1 MDSSVTP
8 TSPSEMAILVAGLLI
23 MLFGVYKVYRERG
36 RPGLLILWGGLVDL
50 GLALMGLGL
59 GPSGDVG
66 SIMIV
71 IYHAIARLAAWIG
84 LSGLVANPYSCVAN
98 DIRGAL
104 HRNPVGAVLLAFA
117 LEASLGISPAM
128 TPEGQHLVLHAM
140 AMHSIDVPLGGPVL
154 AIIMA
159 LGYTVL
165 LWLSAEVVLQVCF
178 TRPDEPIC
186 TDVPLG
192 GGGFARAL
200 FDQETELLGVPSGSW
215 CPIVPNRWSKTPAA
229 ISLYVLLGMLV
240 VLGLGRFF
248 VQDFGAWLIGIDPH
262 TLVELEGPWHVTP
275 LLLYVG
281 SFLVLCPRIIRPA
294 YRAKYTFA
302 LFLAAFI
309 LIYASDLPPLSR
321 LFSLIISGIGTL
333 VACYSTN
340 YIEEDGRKHWYWFFL
355 LLTFGALLNIVTTD
369 NIHAIAR
376 LAAWIGLSG
385 LVANP
390 YSCVANDIRGALHRN
405 PVGAVLLAFALEASL
420 GISPAMTPEGQH
432 LVLHAMAMHSIDVP
446 LGGPVLAIIMALGY
460 TVLLWLSAEVVLQV
474 CFTRPDE
481 PICTDVPLG
490 GGGFARALF
499 DQETELLGVPSGSWC
514 PIVPNRWSKTPAAIS
529 LYVLLGMLVVL
540 GLGRFFVQDF
550 GAWLIG
556 IDPHTL
562 VELEGPWHVTPL
574 LLYVGSFLVLCPRII
589 RPAYRAKY
597 TFALFLA
604 AFILIYASDL
614 PPLSRL
620 FSLIIS
626 GIGTLVACYSTNYIE
641 EDGRKHWY
649 WFFLLLTFGALLN
662 IVTTD
667 NIGTLASQWEVM
679 TWASFALVAWERTSK
694 ARDAA
699 IKYVVLCCSAAYL
712 MIVGFFMIGGNHTQ
726 YGEIV
731 ANLSVH
737 SDDVLKFALVFTLLG
752 FAAKAGLVP
761 LHSWLPDAH
770 PAAPSSVSAPL
781 SGVLTKMGVF
791 GVVTVYF
798 GLIGYKELASTG
810 TYGGLTAPGLMVTF
824 MGLCTMAYGEWMALR
839 QEDLKRMLAYS
850 TMGQV
855 GEIFT
860 VLGLGTWLAAA
871 GALSHVLNHAIMKD
885 LLFLCAGGLIFR
897 VGSRKLS
904 DLAGLV
910 HEMPWAVGCMSIGI
924 VSIMGLPPFNG
935 FVSKYLMIVACMD
948 AGQPLIAAALIAA
961 SLVGAIYYMRILR
974 TILLDPA
981 PAGRRRVQGVT
992 TTMRVPMIILAGLC
1006 VILGVAPQ
1014 TGLSLVTPVINE
1026 LMPHLGSGAG
1036 HLSAALPSL
1045 DVGWPVYVIL
1055 PMIGAVVPIWFRKD
1069 RVKAGWG
1076 ASAILFLT
1084 TLHVLAFGQDLDT
1097 LSFIMAL
1104 FIPSIG
1110 TVNLVYAVGYMEHSH
1125 TQWRF
1130 YAFFLLM
1137 TGGLLGVAA
1146 SSDLFSFFTFWEIM
1160 SSWALY
1166 FAIAH
1171 EGTPEA
1177 LREGFKYF
1185 LFNVAGA
1192 GFLFLGIGL
1201 IVAYTGTGEF
1211 AGVAKGFASLSPAV
1225 GTSIMILMAVGFCMK
1240 AAQVSL
1246 RIDWQMHPALAPTPV
1261 SGYISSVLLKIAV
1274 FGLVKL
1280 FLVFGSV
1287 YAQSPDTAGLF
1298 SQQAVMYAT
1307 AWIGAF
1313 TLLYSAVQ
1321 AMLQNSLKLV
1331 FIWSTVSQIGYMV
1344 LGVAVGTSLGM
1355 AGGLLHMANHVFF
1368 KDLLFLMVG
1377 AVMLRTHAD
1386 TISELGGVGRK
1397 MPVTMFCFFIGSLAA
1412 VGVPPTNGFTS
1423 KWIIYQALMA
1433 EGEPLLALI
1442 SLIGSVITLAYLARF
1457 MHAVFLGQPGRNLDH
1472 IEEAP
1477 WVMRAPMLLMAFMVI
1492 LTGVFPGLMLAPL
1505 NAALAEYGMP
1515 SLDVA
1520 FYGLATGPGAWDA
1533 TAVAVLMLV
1542 AFGGCWLAL
1551 RFLLSR
1557 VKIRVAPPHA
1567 CGHDASREASR
1578 IPPEAIYPA
1587 LVNLCTG
1594 NKPGS
1599 ATCPLPE
1606 LALSLCRA
1614 LRQSLGRNGR
1624 INKERPSC

>member
-8 TSPSEMAILVAGLLI
+8 TSPSEMVILVAGLLI

-140 AMHSIDVPLGGPVL
+140 AMHSVDVPLGGPVL

-159 LGYTVL
+159 AGYTVL

-186 TDVPLG
+186 TEVPLG
-192 GGGFARAL
+192 GGAFAHAL
-200 FDQETELLGVPSGSW
+200 FDRETELMGVPSGSW
-215 CPIVPNRWSKTPAA
+215 CPFVPNRWSRTPAA
-229 ISLYVLLGMLV
+229 ISLYVLLGLLV
-240 VLGLGRFF
+240 ALGLGRFL

-281 SFLVLCPRIIRPA
+281 SFLVLCPRIIRPRH
-294 YRAKYTFA
+294 RATYTFA
-302 LFLAAFI
+302 LFAAAFAVI
-309 LIYASDLPPLSR
+309 CVTDLPPLSR
-321 LFSLIISGIGTL
+321 LFSLIISGIG
-333 VACYSTN
+333 A
-340 YIEEDGRKHWYWFFL
+340 
-355 LLTFGALLNIVTTD
+355 
-369 NIHAIAR
+369 
-376 LAAWIGLSG
+376 
-385 LVANP
+385 
-390 YSCVANDIRGALHRN
+390 
-405 PVGAVLLAFALEASL
+405 
-420 GISPAMTPEGQH
+420 
-432 LVLHAMAMHSIDVP
+432 
-446 LGGPVLAIIMALGY
+446 
-460 TVLLWLSAEVVLQV
+460 
-474 CFTRPDE
+474 
-481 PICTDVPLG
+481 
-490 GGGFARALF
+490 
-499 DQETELLGVPSGSWC
+499 
-514 PIVPNRWSKTPAAIS
+514 
-529 LYVLLGMLVVL
+529 
-540 GLGRFFVQDF
+540 
-550 GAWLIG
+550 
-556 IDPHTL
+556 
-562 VELEGPWHVTPL
+562 
-574 LLYVGSFLVLCPRII
+574 
-589 RPAYRAKY
+589 
-597 TFALFLA
+597 
-604 AFILIYASDL
+604 
-614 PPLSRL
+614 
-620 FSLIIS
+620 
-626 GIGTLVACYSTNYIE
+626 LVACYSTNYIE

-667 NIGTLASQWEVM
+667 NIGTLSSQWEVM

-699 IKYVVLCCSAAYL
+699 IKYVVLCCGAAYL
-712 MIVGFFMIGGNHTQ
+712 MIVGFFMIGGDFTQ
-726 YGEIV
+726 YGEIL
-731 ANLSVH
+731 ANLSARPE
-737 SDDVLKFALVFTLLG
+737 DVLRFALVFTLLG

-791 GVVTVYF
+791 GVVMIYF
-798 GLIGYKELASTG
+798 GLLGYDGLAETG
-810 TYGGLTAPGLMVTF
+810 TYGGFTVPGLMVTV

-839 QEDLKRMLAYS
+839 QEDIKRMLAYS

-871 GALSHVLNHAIMKD
+871 GALAHVLNHAIMKD

-981 PAGRRRVQGVT
+981 PAGRKRVEGVT
-992 TTMRVPMIILAGLC
+992 ATMRWPMIILAALC

-1014 TGLSLVTPVINE
+1014 TGLSLITPILDQLQFGPGVGGM
-1026 LMPHLGSGAG
+1026 LP
-1036 HLSAALPSL
+1036 ALPEL
-1045 DVGWPVYVIL
+1045 DVSWPVYVLL
-1055 PMIGAVVPIWFRKD
+1055 PMFGAIVPIWFRKD

-1076 ASAILFLT
+1076 AAAILFLT
-1084 TLHVLAFGQDLDT
+1084 TLHVLAFGRDLDM
-1097 LSFIMAL
+1097 LSYIMAL
-1104 FIPSIG
+1104 FIPAIG

-1201 IVAYTGTGEF
+1201 IVAYTGTGQF
-1211 AGVAKGFASLSPAV
+1211 AGVASGFAGLSPAV
-1225 GTSIMILMAVGFCMK
+1225 GTAIVALLAIGFCMK

-1280 FLVFGSV
+1280 FLGFGSV
-1287 YAQSPDTAGLF
+1287 YAQGASDLF
-1298 SQQAVMYAT
+1298 SQATIMYVV
-1307 AWIGAF
+1307 AWVGAF

-1386 TISELGGVGRK
+1386 AISELGGVGRR

-1442 SLIGSVITLAYLARF
+1442 SLIGSVVTLAYLARF
-1457 MHAVFLGQPGRNLDH
+1457 MHTVFLGQPGRDLEH

-1492 LTGVFPGLMLAPL
+1492 LTGVFPGLLLAPL
-1505 NAALAEYGMP
+1505 NEALVEYGMP

-1520 FYGLATGPGAWDA
+1520 SYGLASGPGAWDA
-1533 TAVAVLMLV
+1533 TSMAVLMLV
-1542 AFGGCWLAL
+1542 AFGGGWLLL
-1551 RFLLSR
+1551 RFLLAR
-1557 VKIRVAPPHA
+1557 VKVRVAAPHA
-1567 CGHDASREASR
+1567 CGHDASQEATR
-1578 IPPEAIYPA
+1578 IPPEGIYPA

-1599 ATCPLPE
+1599 ATCSLPE
-1606 LALSLCRA
+1606 LALTCCRN
-1614 LRQSLGRNGR
+1614 LRRSLGRTGR

>member
-8 TSPSEMAILVAGLLI
+8 TSPSEMVILVAGLLI

-140 AMHSIDVPLGGPVL
+140 AMHSVDVPLGGPVL

-159 LGYTVL
+159 AGYTVL

-186 TDVPLG
+186 TEVPLG
-192 GGGFARAL
+192 GGAFAHAL
-200 FDQETELLGVPSGSW
+200 FDRETELMGVPSGSW
-215 CPIVPNRWSKTPAA
+215 CPFVPNRWSRTPAA
-229 ISLYVLLGMLV
+229 ISLYVLLGLLV
-240 VLGLGRFF
+240 ALGLGRFL

-281 SFLVLCPRIIRPA
+281 SFLVLCPRIIRPRH
-294 YRAKYTFA
+294 RATYTFA
-302 LFLAAFI
+302 LFAAAFAVI
-309 LIYASDLPPLSR
+309 CVTDLPPLSR
-321 LFSLIISGIGTL
+321 LFSLIISGIG
-333 VACYSTN
+333 A
-340 YIEEDGRKHWYWFFL
+340 
-355 LLTFGALLNIVTTD
+355 
-369 NIHAIAR
+369 
-376 LAAWIGLSG
+376 
-385 LVANP
+385 
-390 YSCVANDIRGALHRN
+390 
-405 PVGAVLLAFALEASL
+405 
-420 GISPAMTPEGQH
+420 
-432 LVLHAMAMHSIDVP
+432 
-446 LGGPVLAIIMALGY
+446 
-460 TVLLWLSAEVVLQV
+460 
-474 CFTRPDE
+474 
-481 PICTDVPLG
+481 
-490 GGGFARALF
+490 
-499 DQETELLGVPSGSWC
+499 
-514 PIVPNRWSKTPAAIS
+514 
-529 LYVLLGMLVVL
+529 
-540 GLGRFFVQDF
+540 
-550 GAWLIG
+550 
-556 IDPHTL
+556 
-562 VELEGPWHVTPL
+562 
-574 LLYVGSFLVLCPRII
+574 
-589 RPAYRAKY
+589 
-597 TFALFLA
+597 
-604 AFILIYASDL
+604 
-614 PPLSRL
+614 
-620 FSLIIS
+620 
-626 GIGTLVACYSTNYIE
+626 LVACYSTNYIE

-667 NIGTLASQWEVM
+667 NIGTLSSQWEVM

-699 IKYVVLCCSAAYL
+699 IKYVVLCCGAAYL
-712 MIVGFFMIGGNHTQ
+712 MIVGFFMIGGDFTQ
-726 YGEIV
+726 YGEIL
-731 ANLSVH
+731 ANLSARPE
-737 SDDVLKFALVFTLLG
+737 DVLRFALVFTLLG

-791 GVVTVYF
+791 GVVMIYF
-798 GLIGYKELASTG
+798 GLLGYDGLAETG
-810 TYGGLTAPGLMVTF
+810 TYGGFTVPGLMVTV

-839 QEDLKRMLAYS
+839 QEDIKRMLAYS

-871 GALSHVLNHAIMKD
+871 GALAHVLNHAIMKD

-904 DLAGLV
+904 DLAGLA

-981 PAGRRRVQGVT
+981 PAGRKRVEGVT
-992 TTMRVPMIILAGLC
+992 ATMRWPMIILAALC

-1014 TGLSLVTPVINE
+1014 TGLSLITPILDQLQFGPGVGGM
-1026 LMPHLGSGAG
+1026 LP
-1036 HLSAALPSL
+1036 ALPEL
-1045 DVGWPVYVIL
+1045 DVSWPVYVLL
-1055 PMIGAVVPIWFRKD
+1055 PMFGAIVPIWFRKD

-1076 ASAILFLT
+1076 AAAILFLT
-1084 TLHVLAFGQDLDT
+1084 TLHVLAFGRDLDM
-1097 LSFIMAL
+1097 LSYVMAL
-1104 FIPSIG
+1104 FIPAIG

-1201 IVAYTGTGEF
+1201 IVAYTGTGQF
-1211 AGVAKGFASLSPAV
+1211 AGVASGFAGLSPAV
-1225 GTSIMILMAVGFCMK
+1225 GTAIVALLAIGFCMK

-1280 FLVFGSV
+1280 FLGFGSV
-1287 YAQSPDTAGLF
+1287 YAQGASDLF
-1298 SQQAVMYAT
+1298 SQATIMYVV
-1307 AWIGAF
+1307 AWVGAF

-1386 TISELGGVGRK
+1386 AISELGGVGRR

-1442 SLIGSVITLAYLARF
+1442 SLIGSVVTLAYLARF
-1457 MHAVFLGQPGRNLDH
+1457 MHTVFLGQPGRDLEH

-1492 LTGVFPGLMLAPL
+1492 LTGVFPGLLLAPL
-1505 NAALAEYGMP
+1505 NEALVEYGMP

-1520 FYGLATGPGAWDA
+1520 SYGLASGPGAWDA
-1533 TAVAVLMLV
+1533 TSMAVLMLV
-1542 AFGGCWLAL
+1542 AFGGGWLLL
-1551 RFLLSR
+1551 RFLLAR
-1557 VKIRVAPPHA
+1557 VKVRVAAPHA
-1567 CGHDASREASR
+1567 CGHDASQEATR
-1578 IPPEAIYPA
+1578 IPPEGIYPA

-1599 ATCPLPE
+1599 ATCSLPE
-1606 LALSLCRA
+1606 LALTCCRN
-1614 LRQSLGRNGR
+1614 LRRSLGRTGR

>member
-8 TSPSEMAILVAGLLI
+8 TSPSEMVILVAGLLI

-140 AMHSIDVPLGGPVL
+140 AMHSVDVPLGGPVL
-154 AIIMA
+154 ALIMA
-159 LGYTVL
+159 AGYTVL

-186 TDVPLG
+186 TEVPLG
-192 GGGFARAL
+192 GGAFAHAL
-200 FDQETELLGVPSGSW
+200 FDRETELMGVPSGSW
-215 CPIVPNRWSKTPAA
+215 CPFVPNRWSRTPAA
-229 ISLYVLLGMLV
+229 ISLYVLLGLLV
-240 VLGLGRFF
+240 ALGLGRFL

-281 SFLVLCPRIIRPA
+281 SFLVLCPRIIRPKHRAA
-294 YRAKYTFA
+294 YTIALFAAAFA
-302 LFLAAFI
+302 LI
-309 LIYASDLPPLSR
+309 CVTDLPPLSR
-321 LFSLIISGIGTL
+321 LFSLIISGIGAL

-340 YIEEDGRKHWYWFFL
+340 YIED
-355 LLTFGALLNIVTTD
+355 
-369 NIHAIAR
+369 
-376 LAAWIGLSG
+376 
-385 LVANP
+385 
-390 YSCVANDIRGALHRN
+390 
-405 PVGAVLLAFALEASL
+405 
-420 GISPAMTPEGQH
+420 
-432 LVLHAMAMHSIDVP
+432 
-446 LGGPVLAIIMALGY
+446 
-460 TVLLWLSAEVVLQV
+460 
-474 CFTRPDE
+474 
-481 PICTDVPLG
+481 
-490 GGGFARALF
+490 
-499 DQETELLGVPSGSWC
+499 
-514 PIVPNRWSKTPAAIS
+514 
-529 LYVLLGMLVVL
+529 
-540 GLGRFFVQDF
+540 
-550 GAWLIG
+550 
-556 IDPHTL
+556 
-562 VELEGPWHVTPL
+562 
-574 LLYVGSFLVLCPRII
+574 
-589 RPAYRAKY
+589 
-597 TFALFLA
+597 
-604 AFILIYASDL
+604 
-614 PPLSRL
+614 
-620 FSLIIS
+620 
-626 GIGTLVACYSTNYIE
+626 
-641 EDGRKHWY
+641 DGRKHWY

-667 NIGTLASQWEVM
+667 NIGTLSSQWEVM

-699 IKYVVLCCSAAYL
+699 IKYVVLCCGAAYL
-712 MIVGFFMIGGNHTQ
+712 MIVGFFMIGGDSTQ
-726 YGEIV
+726 YGEIL
-731 ANLSVH
+731 AHLSARPE
-737 SDDVLKFALVFTLLG
+737 DVLRFALVFTLLG

-791 GVVTVYF
+791 GVAMIYF
-798 GLIGYKELASTG
+798 GLLGYDGLAKTG
-810 TYGGLTAPGLMVTF
+810 TYGGFTVPGLMVTV

-839 QEDLKRMLAYS
+839 QEDVKRMLAYS

-871 GALSHVLNHAIMKD
+871 GALAHVLNHAIMKD

-910 HEMPWAVGCMSIGI
+910 HEMPWAVGCMSIGL

-974 TILLDPA
+974 TILLDPV
-981 PAGRRRVQGVT
+981 PAGRKRVEGVT
-992 TTMRVPMIILAGLC
+992 ATMRWPMIILAALC

-1014 TGLSLVTPVINE
+1014 TGLSLITPILDQLQFGPGVGGM
-1026 LMPHLGSGAG
+1026 LP
-1036 HLSAALPSL
+1036 ALPEL
-1045 DVGWPVYVIL
+1045 DVSWPVYVLL
-1055 PMIGAVVPIWFRKD
+1055 PMFGAIVPIWFRRD

-1076 ASAILFLT
+1076 AAAILLLT
-1084 TLHVLAFGQDLDT
+1084 TLHVLAFGRDLDM
-1097 LSFIMAL
+1097 LSYIMAL
-1104 FIPSIG
+1104 FIPAIG

-1201 IVAYTGTGEF
+1201 IVAYTGTGQF
-1211 AGVAKGFASLSPAV
+1211 AGVASGFAGLSPAV
-1225 GTSIMILMAVGFCMK
+1225 GTAIVALLAVGFCMK

-1280 FLVFGSV
+1280 FLGFGSV
-1287 YAQSPDTAGLF
+1287 YEQGASDLF
-1298 SQQAVMYAT
+1298 SQSAIMYVV
-1307 AWIGAF
+1307 AWVGAF

-1386 TISELGGVGRK
+1386 AISELGGVGRR

-1442 SLIGSVITLAYLARF
+1442 SLIGSVVTLAYLARF
-1457 MHAVFLGQPGRNLDH
+1457 MHTVFLGQPGRDLEH
-1472 IEEAP
+1472 VEEAP

-1505 NAALAEYGMP
+1505 NDALVEYGMP

-1520 FYGLATGPGAWDA
+1520 FYGLASGPGAWDA
-1533 TAVAVLMLV
+1533 TSVAALMLV
-1542 AFGGCWLAL
+1542 AFGGGWLLL
-1551 RFLLSR
+1551 RFLLAR
-1557 VKIRVAPPHA
+1557 VKVRVAPPHA
-1567 CGHDASREASR
+1567 CGHDASLEATR
-1578 IPPEAIYPA
+1578 IPPEGIYPA

-1594 NKPGS
+1594 NRPGS
-1599 ATCPLPE
+1599 ATCSLPE
-1606 LALSLCRA
+1606 LALTCCRN
-1614 LRQSLGRNGR
+1614 LRRSLGRTGR

>member
-8 TSPSEMAILVAGLLI
+8 TSPSEMVILVAGLLI

-140 AMHSIDVPLGGPVL
+140 AMHSVDVPLGGPVL

-159 LGYTVL
+159 AGYTVL

-186 TDVPLG
+186 TEVPLG
-192 GGGFARAL
+192 GGAFAHAL
-200 FDQETELLGVPSGSW
+200 FDRETELMGVPSGSW
-215 CPIVPNRWSKTPAA
+215 CPFVPNRWSRTPAA
-229 ISLYVLLGMLV
+229 ISLYVLLGLLV
-240 VLGLGRFF
+240 ALGLGRFL

-281 SFLVLCPRIIRPA
+281 SFLVLCPRIIRPRH
-294 YRAKYTFA
+294 RATYTFA
-302 LFLAAFI
+302 LFAAAFAVI
-309 LIYASDLPPLSR
+309 CVTDLPPLSR
-321 LFSLIISGIGTL
+321 LFSLIISGIG
-333 VACYSTN
+333 A
-340 YIEEDGRKHWYWFFL
+340 
-355 LLTFGALLNIVTTD
+355 
-369 NIHAIAR
+369 
-376 LAAWIGLSG
+376 
-385 LVANP
+385 
-390 YSCVANDIRGALHRN
+390 
-405 PVGAVLLAFALEASL
+405 
-420 GISPAMTPEGQH
+420 
-432 LVLHAMAMHSIDVP
+432 
-446 LGGPVLAIIMALGY
+446 
-460 TVLLWLSAEVVLQV
+460 
-474 CFTRPDE
+474 
-481 PICTDVPLG
+481 
-490 GGGFARALF
+490 
-499 DQETELLGVPSGSWC
+499 
-514 PIVPNRWSKTPAAIS
+514 
-529 LYVLLGMLVVL
+529 
-540 GLGRFFVQDF
+540 
-550 GAWLIG
+550 
-556 IDPHTL
+556 
-562 VELEGPWHVTPL
+562 
-574 LLYVGSFLVLCPRII
+574 
-589 RPAYRAKY
+589 
-597 TFALFLA
+597 
-604 AFILIYASDL
+604 
-614 PPLSRL
+614 
-620 FSLIIS
+620 
-626 GIGTLVACYSTNYIE
+626 LVACYSTNYIE

-667 NIGTLASQWEVM
+667 NIGTLSSQWEVM

-699 IKYVVLCCSAAYL
+699 IKYVVLCCGAAYL
-712 MIVGFFMIGGNHTQ
+712 MIVGFFMIGGDFTQ
-726 YGEIV
+726 YGEIL
-731 ANLSVH
+731 ANLSARPE
-737 SDDVLKFALVFTLLG
+737 DVLRFALVFTLLG

-791 GVVTVYF
+791 GVVMIYF
-798 GLIGYKELASTG
+798 GLLGYDGLAETG
-810 TYGGLTAPGLMVTF
+810 TYGGFTVPGLMVTV

-839 QEDLKRMLAYS
+839 QEDIKRMLAYS

-871 GALSHVLNHAIMKD
+871 GALAHVLNHAIMKD

-981 PAGRRRVQGVT
+981 PAGRKRVEGVT
-992 TTMRVPMIILAGLC
+992 ATMRWPMIILAALC

-1014 TGLSLVTPVINE
+1014 TGLSLITPILDQLQFGPGVGG
-1026 LMPHLGSGAG
+1026 M
-1036 HLSAALPSL
+1036 LPTLPEL
-1045 DVGWPVYVIL
+1045 DVSWPVYVLL
-1055 PMIGAVVPIWFRKD
+1055 PMFGAIVPIWFRKD

-1076 ASAILFLT
+1076 AAAILFLT
-1084 TLHVLAFGQDLDT
+1084 TLHVLAFGRDLDM
-1097 LSFIMAL
+1097 LSYVMAL
-1104 FIPSIG
+1104 FIPAIG

-1201 IVAYTGTGEF
+1201 IVAYTGTGQF
-1211 AGVAKGFASLSPAV
+1211 AGVASGFAGLSPAV
-1225 GTSIMILMAVGFCMK
+1225 GTAIVALLAIGFCMK

-1246 RIDWQMHPALAPTPV
+1246 RIDWQVHPALAPPPV

-1280 FLVFGSV
+1280 FLGFGSV
-1287 YAQSPDTAGLF
+1287 YAQGASDLF
-1298 SQQAVMYAT
+1298 SQATIMYVV
-1307 AWIGAF
+1307 AWVGAF

-1386 TISELGGVGRK
+1386 AISELGGVGRR

-1442 SLIGSVITLAYLARF
+1442 SLIGSVVTLAYLARF
-1457 MHAVFLGQPGRNLDH
+1457 MHTVFLGQPGRDLEH

-1492 LTGVFPGLMLAPL
+1492 LTGVFPGLLLAPL
-1505 NAALAEYGMP
+1505 NEALVEYGMP

-1520 FYGLATGPGAWDA
+1520 SYGLASGPGAWDA
-1533 TAVAVLMLV
+1533 TSMAVLMLV
-1542 AFGGCWLAL
+1542 AFGGGWLLL
-1551 RFLLSR
+1551 RFLLAR
-1557 VKIRVAPPHA
+1557 VKVRVAAPHA
-1567 CGHDASREASR
+1567 CGHDASQEATR
-1578 IPPEAIYPA
+1578 IPPEGIYPA

-1599 ATCPLPE
+1599 ATCSLPE
-1606 LALSLCRA
+1606 LALTCCRN
-1614 LRQSLGRNGR
+1614 LRRSLGRTGR

>member
-8 TSPSEMAILVAGLLI
+8 TSPSEMVILVAGLLI

-140 AMHSIDVPLGGPVL
+140 AMHSVDVPLGGPVL

-159 LGYTVL
+159 AGYTVL

-186 TDVPLG
+186 TEVPLG
-192 GGGFARAL
+192 GGAFAHAL
-200 FDQETELLGVPSGSW
+200 FDRETELMGVPSGSW
-215 CPIVPNRWSKTPAA
+215 CPFVPNRWSRTPAA
-229 ISLYVLLGMLV
+229 ISLYVLLGLLV
-240 VLGLGRFF
+240 ALGLGRFL

-275 LLLYVG
+275 LLLYMG
-281 SFLVLCPRIIRPA
+281 SFLVLCPRIIRPRH
-294 YRAKYTFA
+294 RATYTFA
-302 LFLAAFI
+302 LFAAAFAVI
-309 LIYASDLPPLSR
+309 CVTDLPPLSR
-321 LFSLIISGIGTL
+321 LFSLIISGIG
-333 VACYSTN
+333 A
-340 YIEEDGRKHWYWFFL
+340 
-355 LLTFGALLNIVTTD
+355 
-369 NIHAIAR
+369 
-376 LAAWIGLSG
+376 
-385 LVANP
+385 
-390 YSCVANDIRGALHRN
+390 
-405 PVGAVLLAFALEASL
+405 
-420 GISPAMTPEGQH
+420 
-432 LVLHAMAMHSIDVP
+432 
-446 LGGPVLAIIMALGY
+446 
-460 TVLLWLSAEVVLQV
+460 
-474 CFTRPDE
+474 
-481 PICTDVPLG
+481 
-490 GGGFARALF
+490 
-499 DQETELLGVPSGSWC
+499 
-514 PIVPNRWSKTPAAIS
+514 
-529 LYVLLGMLVVL
+529 
-540 GLGRFFVQDF
+540 
-550 GAWLIG
+550 
-556 IDPHTL
+556 
-562 VELEGPWHVTPL
+562 
-574 LLYVGSFLVLCPRII
+574 
-589 RPAYRAKY
+589 
-597 TFALFLA
+597 
-604 AFILIYASDL
+604 
-614 PPLSRL
+614 
-620 FSLIIS
+620 
-626 GIGTLVACYSTNYIE
+626 LVACYSTNYIE

-667 NIGTLASQWEVM
+667 NIGTLSSQWEVM

-699 IKYVVLCCSAAYL
+699 IKYVVLCCGAAYL
-712 MIVGFFMIGGNHTQ
+712 MIVGFFMIGGDFTQ
-726 YGEIV
+726 YGEIL
-731 ANLSVH
+731 ANLSARPE
-737 SDDVLKFALVFTLLG
+737 DVLRFALVFTLLG

-791 GVVTVYF
+791 GVVMIYF
-798 GLIGYKELASTG
+798 GLLGYDGLAETG
-810 TYGGLTAPGLMVTF
+810 TYGGFTVPGLMVTV

-839 QEDLKRMLAYS
+839 QEDIKRMLAYS

-871 GALSHVLNHAIMKD
+871 GALAHVLNHAIMKD

-981 PAGRRRVQGVT
+981 PAGRKRVEGVT
-992 TTMRVPMIILAGLC
+992 ATMRWPMIILAALC

-1014 TGLSLVTPVINE
+1014 TGLSLITPILDQLQFGPGVGG
-1026 LMPHLGSGAG
+1026 M
-1036 HLSAALPSL
+1036 LPTLPEL
-1045 DVGWPVYVIL
+1045 DVSWPVYVLL
-1055 PMIGAVVPIWFRKD
+1055 PMFGAIVPIWFRKD

-1076 ASAILFLT
+1076 AAAILFLT
-1084 TLHVLAFGQDLDT
+1084 TLHVLAFGRDLDM
-1097 LSFIMAL
+1097 LSYVMAL
-1104 FIPSIG
+1104 FIPAIG

-1201 IVAYTGTGEF
+1201 IVAYTGTGQF
-1211 AGVAKGFASLSPAV
+1211 AGVASGFAGLSPAV
-1225 GTSIMILMAVGFCMK
+1225 GTAIVALLAIGFCMK

-1280 FLVFGSV
+1280 FLGFGSV
-1287 YAQSPDTAGLF
+1287 YAQGASDLF
-1298 SQQAVMYAT
+1298 SQATIMYVV
-1307 AWIGAF
+1307 AWVGAF

-1386 TISELGGVGRK
+1386 AISELGGVGRR

-1442 SLIGSVITLAYLARF
+1442 SLIGSVVTLAYLARF
-1457 MHAVFLGQPGRNLDH
+1457 MHTVFLGQPGRDLEH

-1492 LTGVFPGLMLAPL
+1492 LTGVFPGLLLAPL
-1505 NAALAEYGMP
+1505 NEALVEYGMP

-1520 FYGLATGPGAWDA
+1520 SYGLASGPGAWDA
-1533 TAVAVLMLV
+1533 TSMAVLMLV
-1542 AFGGCWLAL
+1542 AFGGGWLLL
-1551 RFLLSR
+1551 RFLLAR
-1557 VKIRVAPPHA
+1557 VKVRVAAPHA
-1567 CGHDASREASR
+1567 CGHDASQEATR
-1578 IPPEAIYPA
+1578 IPPEGIYPA

-1599 ATCPLPE
+1599 ATCSLPE
-1606 LALSLCRA
+1606 LALTCCRN
-1614 LRQSLGRNGR
+1614 LRRSLGRTGR

>member
-8 TSPSEMAILVAGLLI
+8 TSPSEMVILVAGLLI

-140 AMHSIDVPLGGPVL
+140 AMHSVDVPLGGPVL

-159 LGYTVL
+159 AGYTVL

-186 TDVPLG
+186 TEVPLG
-192 GGGFARAL
+192 GGAFAHAL
-200 FDQETELLGVPSGSW
+200 FDRETELMGVPSGSW
-215 CPIVPNRWSKTPAA
+215 CPFVPNRWSRTPAA
-229 ISLYVLLGMLV
+229 ISLYVLLGLLV
-240 VLGLGRFF
+240 ALGLGRFL

-281 SFLVLCPRIIRPA
+281 SFLVLCPRIIRPRH
-294 YRAKYTFA
+294 RATYTFA
-302 LFLAAFI
+302 LFAAAFAVI
-309 LIYASDLPPLSR
+309 CVTDLPPLSR
-321 LFSLIISGIGTL
+321 LFSLIISGIGAL

-355 LLTFGALLNIVTTD
+355 LLTFGALLNIVTT
-369 NIHAIAR
+369 
-376 LAAWIGLSG
+376 
-385 LVANP
+385 
-390 YSCVANDIRGALHRN
+390 
-405 PVGAVLLAFALEASL
+405 
-420 GISPAMTPEGQH
+420 
-432 LVLHAMAMHSIDVP
+432 
-446 LGGPVLAIIMALGY
+446 
-460 TVLLWLSAEVVLQV
+460 
-474 CFTRPDE
+474 
-481 PICTDVPLG
+481 
-490 GGGFARALF
+490 
-499 DQETELLGVPSGSWC
+499 
-514 PIVPNRWSKTPAAIS
+514 
-529 LYVLLGMLVVL
+529 
-540 GLGRFFVQDF
+540 
-550 GAWLIG
+550 
-556 IDPHTL
+556 
-562 VELEGPWHVTPL
+562 
-574 LLYVGSFLVLCPRII
+574 
-589 RPAYRAKY
+589 
-597 TFALFLA
+597 
-604 AFILIYASDL
+604 
-614 PPLSRL
+614 
-620 FSLIIS
+620 
-626 GIGTLVACYSTNYIE
+626 GTLS
-641 EDGRKHWY
+641 
-649 WFFLLLTFGALLN
+649 
-662 IVTTD
+662 
-667 NIGTLASQWEVM
+667 SQWEVM

-699 IKYVVLCCSAAYL
+699 IKYVVLCCGAAYL
-712 MIVGFFMIGGNHTQ
+712 MIVGFFMIGGDFTQ
-726 YGEIV
+726 YGEIL
-731 ANLSVH
+731 ANLSARPE
-737 SDDVLKFALVFTLLG
+737 DVLRFALVFTLLG

-791 GVVTVYF
+791 GVVMIYF
-798 GLIGYKELASTG
+798 GLLGYDGLAETG
-810 TYGGLTAPGLMVTF
+810 TYGGFTVPGLMVTV

-839 QEDLKRMLAYS
+839 QEDIKRMLAYS

-871 GALSHVLNHAIMKD
+871 GALAHVLNHAIMKD

-981 PAGRRRVQGVT
+981 PAGRKRVEGVT
-992 TTMRVPMIILAGLC
+992 ATMRWPMIILAALC

-1014 TGLSLVTPVINE
+1014 TGLSLITPILDQLQFGPGVGG
-1026 LMPHLGSGAG
+1026 M
-1036 HLSAALPSL
+1036 LPTLPEL
-1045 DVGWPVYVIL
+1045 DVSWPVYVLL
-1055 PMIGAVVPIWFRKD
+1055 PMFGAIVPIWFRKD

-1076 ASAILFLT
+1076 AAAILFLT
-1084 TLHVLAFGQDLDT
+1084 TLHVLAFGRDLDM
-1097 LSFIMAL
+1097 LSYVMAL
-1104 FIPSIG
+1104 FIPAIG

-1201 IVAYTGTGEF
+1201 IVAYTGTGQF
-1211 AGVAKGFASLSPAV
+1211 AGVASGFAGLSPAV
-1225 GTSIMILMAVGFCMK
+1225 GTAIVALLAIGFCMK

-1280 FLVFGSV
+1280 FLGFGSV
-1287 YAQSPDTAGLF
+1287 YAQGASDLF
-1298 SQQAVMYAT
+1298 SQATIMYVV
-1307 AWIGAF
+1307 AWVGAF

-1386 TISELGGVGRK
+1386 AISELGGVGRR

-1442 SLIGSVITLAYLARF
+1442 SLIGSVVTLAYLARF
-1457 MHAVFLGQPGRNLDH
+1457 MHTVFLGQPGRDLEH

-1492 LTGVFPGLMLAPL
+1492 LTGVFPGLLLAPL
-1505 NAALAEYGMP
+1505 NEALVEYGMP

-1520 FYGLATGPGAWDA
+1520 SYGLASGPGAWDA
-1533 TAVAVLMLV
+1533 TSMAVLMLV
-1542 AFGGCWLAL
+1542 AFGGGWLLL
-1551 RFLLSR
+1551 RFLLAR
-1557 VKIRVAPPHA
+1557 VKVRVAAPHA
-1567 CGHDASREASR
+1567 CGHDASQEATR
-1578 IPPEAIYPA
+1578 IPPEGIYPA

-1599 ATCPLPE
+1599 ATCSLPE
-1606 LALSLCRA
+1606 LALTCCRN
-1614 LRQSLGRNGR
+1614 LRRSLGRTGR

>member
-8 TSPSEMAILVAGLLI
+8 TSPSEMVILVAGLLI

-140 AMHSIDVPLGGPVL
+140 AMHSVDVPLGGPVL

-159 LGYTVL
+159 AGYTVL

-186 TDVPLG
+186 TEVPLG
-192 GGGFARAL
+192 GGAFAHAL
-200 FDQETELLGVPSGSW
+200 FDRETELMGVPSGSW
-215 CPIVPNRWSKTPAA
+215 CPFVPNRWSRTPAA
-229 ISLYVLLGMLV
+229 ISLYVLLGLLV
-240 VLGLGRFF
+240 ALGLGRFL

-281 SFLVLCPRIIRPA
+281 SFLVLCPRIIRPRH
-294 YRAKYTFA
+294 RATYTFA
-302 LFLAAFI
+302 LFAAAFAVI
-309 LIYASDLPPLSR
+309 CVTDLPPLSR
-321 LFSLIISGIGTL
+321 LFSLIISGIG
-333 VACYSTN
+333 A
-340 YIEEDGRKHWYWFFL
+340 
-355 LLTFGALLNIVTTD
+355 
-369 NIHAIAR
+369 
-376 LAAWIGLSG
+376 
-385 LVANP
+385 
-390 YSCVANDIRGALHRN
+390 
-405 PVGAVLLAFALEASL
+405 
-420 GISPAMTPEGQH
+420 
-432 LVLHAMAMHSIDVP
+432 
-446 LGGPVLAIIMALGY
+446 
-460 TVLLWLSAEVVLQV
+460 
-474 CFTRPDE
+474 
-481 PICTDVPLG
+481 
-490 GGGFARALF
+490 
-499 DQETELLGVPSGSWC
+499 
-514 PIVPNRWSKTPAAIS
+514 
-529 LYVLLGMLVVL
+529 
-540 GLGRFFVQDF
+540 
-550 GAWLIG
+550 
-556 IDPHTL
+556 
-562 VELEGPWHVTPL
+562 
-574 LLYVGSFLVLCPRII
+574 
-589 RPAYRAKY
+589 
-597 TFALFLA
+597 
-604 AFILIYASDL
+604 
-614 PPLSRL
+614 
-620 FSLIIS
+620 
-626 GIGTLVACYSTNYIE
+626 LVACYSTNYIE

-667 NIGTLASQWEVM
+667 NIGTLSSQWEVM

-699 IKYVVLCCSAAYL
+699 IKYVVLCCGAAYL
-712 MIVGFFMIGGNHTQ
+712 MIVGFFMIGGDFTQ
-726 YGEIV
+726 YGEIL
-731 ANLSVH
+731 ANLSARPE
-737 SDDVLKFALVFTLLG
+737 DVLRFALVFTLLG

-791 GVVTVYF
+791 GVVMIYF
-798 GLIGYKELASTG
+798 GLLGYDGLTETG
-810 TYGGLTAPGLMVTF
+810 TYGGFTVPGLMVTV

-839 QEDLKRMLAYS
+839 QEDIKRMLAYS

-871 GALSHVLNHAIMKD
+871 GALAHVLNHAIMKD

-981 PAGRRRVQGVT
+981 PAGRKRVEGVT
-992 TTMRVPMIILAGLC
+992 ATMRWPMIILAALC

-1014 TGLSLVTPVINE
+1014 TGLSLITPILDQLQFGPGVGGM
-1026 LMPHLGSGAG
+1026 LP
-1036 HLSAALPSL
+1036 ALPEL
-1045 DVGWPVYVIL
+1045 DVSWPVYVLL
-1055 PMIGAVVPIWFRKD
+1055 PMFGAIVPIWFRKD

-1076 ASAILFLT
+1076 AAAILFLT
-1084 TLHVLAFGQDLDT
+1084 TLHVLAFGRDLDM
-1097 LSFIMAL
+1097 LSYVMAL
-1104 FIPSIG
+1104 FIPAIG

-1201 IVAYTGTGEF
+1201 IVAYTGTGQF
-1211 AGVAKGFASLSPAV
+1211 AGVASGFAGLSPAV
-1225 GTSIMILMAVGFCMK
+1225 GTAIVALLAIGFCMK

-1280 FLVFGSV
+1280 FLGFGSV
-1287 YAQSPDTAGLF
+1287 YAQGASDLF
-1298 SQQAVMYAT
+1298 SQATIMYVV
-1307 AWIGAF
+1307 AWVGAF

-1386 TISELGGVGRK
+1386 AISELGGVGRR

-1442 SLIGSVITLAYLARF
+1442 SLIGSVVTLAYLARF
-1457 MHAVFLGQPGRNLDH
+1457 MHTVFLGQPGRDLEH

-1492 LTGVFPGLMLAPL
+1492 LTGVFPGLLLAPL
-1505 NAALAEYGMP
+1505 NEALVEYGMP

-1520 FYGLATGPGAWDA
+1520 SYGLASGPGAWDA
-1533 TAVAVLMLV
+1533 TSMAVLMLV
-1542 AFGGCWLAL
+1542 AFGGGWLLL
-1551 RFLLSR
+1551 RFLLAR
-1557 VKIRVAPPHA
+1557 VKVRVAAPHA
-1567 CGHDASREASR
+1567 CGHDASQEATR
-1578 IPPEAIYPA
+1578 IPPEGIYPA

-1599 ATCPLPE
+1599 ATCSLPE
-1606 LALSLCRA
+1606 LALTCCRN
-1614 LRQSLGRNGR
+1614 LRRSLGRTGR

>member
-1 MDSSVTP
+1 MDSSATP
-8 TSPSEMAILVAGLLI
+8 TSPSEMVILVVGLLI

-66 SIMIV
+66 SVMIV

-84 LSGLVANPYSCVAN
+84 LSGLVSNPYSCVAN

-140 AMHSIDVPLGGPVL
+140 AMHSVDVPLGGPVL

-159 LGYTVL
+159 AGYTVL

-186 TDVPLG
+186 TEVPLG
-192 GGGFARAL
+192 GGSFAHAL
-200 FDQETELLGVPSGSW
+200 FDRETELIGVPSGSW
-215 CPIVPNRWSKTPAA
+215 CPFVPNRWSRTPAA
-229 ISLYVLLGMLV
+229 ISLYLLLILLV
-240 VLGLGRFF
+240 ALGLGRFL

-281 SFLVLCPRIIRPA
+281 SFLVLCPRIVRPP
-294 YRAKYTFA
+294 YRAMYTTA
-302 LFLAAFI
+302 LFAVAF
-309 LIYASDLPPLSR
+309 AFVCVSDLPPLSR
-321 LFSLIISGIGTL
+321 LFSLFISGIG
-333 VACYSTN
+333 A
-340 YIEEDGRKHWYWFFL
+340 
-355 LLTFGALLNIVTTD
+355 
-369 NIHAIAR
+369 
-376 LAAWIGLSG
+376 
-385 LVANP
+385 
-390 YSCVANDIRGALHRN
+390 
-405 PVGAVLLAFALEASL
+405 
-420 GISPAMTPEGQH
+420 
-432 LVLHAMAMHSIDVP
+432 
-446 LGGPVLAIIMALGY
+446 
-460 TVLLWLSAEVVLQV
+460 
-474 CFTRPDE
+474 
-481 PICTDVPLG
+481 
-490 GGGFARALF
+490 
-499 DQETELLGVPSGSWC
+499 
-514 PIVPNRWSKTPAAIS
+514 
-529 LYVLLGMLVVL
+529 
-540 GLGRFFVQDF
+540 
-550 GAWLIG
+550 
-556 IDPHTL
+556 
-562 VELEGPWHVTPL
+562 
-574 LLYVGSFLVLCPRII
+574 
-589 RPAYRAKY
+589 
-597 TFALFLA
+597 
-604 AFILIYASDL
+604 
-614 PPLSRL
+614 
-620 FSLIIS
+620 
-626 GIGTLVACYSTNYIE
+626 LVACYSTNYIE

-699 IKYVVLCCSAAYL
+699 IKYVVLCCGAAYL
-712 MIVGFFMIGGNHTQ
+712 MIVGFFMIGGDFTQ
-726 YGEIV
+726 YGEIL
-731 ANLSVH
+731 AHLSARPE
-737 SDDVLKFALVFTLLG
+737 SVLRFALVFTLLG

-791 GVVTVYF
+791 GVVMIYF
-798 GLIGYKELASTG
+798 GLLGYGGLAATG
-810 TYGGLTAPGLMVTF
+810 TYGGFTAPGLMVTF

-850 TMGQV
+850 TMGQI

-871 GALSHVLNHAIMKD
+871 GALTHVLNHAIMKD

-904 DLAGLV
+904 DLSGLV

-948 AGQPLIAAALIAA
+948 AGQPLVAAALIAA

-981 PAGRRRVQGVT
+981 PVRRKPVEGVT
-992 TTMRVPMIILAGLC
+992 TTMRIPMIILAGLC

-1014 TGLSLVTPVINE
+1014 TGLSLVVPILDQFQFGPGV
-1026 LMPHLGSGAG
+1026 GGV
-1036 HLSAALPSL
+1036 LSALPELEVS
-1045 DVGWPVYVIL
+1045 WPVYVLL
-1055 PMIGAVVPIWFRKD
+1055 PMVGAVVPILFRRD

-1076 ASAILFLT
+1076 SAAILLLT
-1084 TLHVLAFGQDLDT
+1084 TLHVIAFGQDLDM
-1097 LSFIMAL
+1097 LSYIMAL
-1104 FIPSIG
+1104 FIPAIG

-1201 IVAYTGTGEF
+1201 IVAYTGTGQF
-1211 AGVAKGFASLSPAV
+1211 AGVASGFAALPPVV
-1225 GTSIMILMAVGFCMK
+1225 GTAIVALLTVGFCMK

-1280 FLVFGSV
+1280 FLGFGSV
-1287 YAQSPDTAGLF
+1287 YEQGASNLF
-1298 SQQAVMYAT
+1298 SQSAIMYLA
-1307 AWIGAF
+1307 AWAGAF
-1313 TLLYSAVQ
+1313 TLLYSAVR

-1386 TISELGGVGRK
+1386 TIAELGGVGRK
-1397 MPVTMFCFFIGSLAA
+1397 MPVTMLCFFIGSLAA

-1442 SLIGSVITLAYLARF
+1442 SLIGSVVTLAYLARF

-1492 LTGVFPGLMLAPL
+1492 LTGVFPGLMLEPL
-1505 NAALAEYGMP
+1505 NAALVEYGMP

-1520 FYGLATGPGAWDA
+1520 FYGLASGPGAWNA
-1533 TAVAVLMLV
+1533 TTVAVLMLV
-1542 AFGGCWLAL
+1542 AFGGGWLLL
-1551 RFLLSR
+1551 RCLLSH
-1557 VKIRVAPPHA
+1557 VKIRVAAPHA
-1567 CGHDASREASR
+1567 CGLDAGQETSR
-1578 IPPEAIYPA
+1578 IPPEGIYPA
-1587 LVNLCTG
+1587 LVNLCGGT
-1594 NKPGS
+1594 PRF
-1599 ATCPLPE
+1599 LPE
-1606 LALSLCRA
+1606 PVLSCCRSV
-1614 LRQSLGRNGR
+1614 RQALGRS
-1624 INKERPSC
+1624 NKERPSC

>member
-8 TSPSEMAILVAGLLI
+8 TSPSEMVILVAGLLI

-59 GPSGDVG
+59 GPSRDVG

-140 AMHSIDVPLGGPVL
+140 AMHSVDVPLGGPVL

-159 LGYTVL
+159 AGYTVL

-186 TDVPLG
+186 TEVPLG
-192 GGGFARAL
+192 GGAFAHAL
-200 FDQETELLGVPSGSW
+200 FDRETELMGVPSGSW
-215 CPIVPNRWSKTPAA
+215 CPFVPNRWSRTPAA
-229 ISLYVLLGMLV
+229 ISLYVLLGLLV
-240 VLGLGRFF
+240 ALGLGRFL

-281 SFLVLCPRIIRPA
+281 SFLVLCPRIIRPKH
-294 YRAKYTFA
+294 RAVYTIALFAAAFA
-302 LFLAAFI
+302 LI
-309 LIYASDLPPLSR
+309 CVTDLPPLSR
-321 LFSLIISGIGTL
+321 LFSLIISGIGAL

-340 YIEEDGRKHWYWFFL
+340 YIED
-355 LLTFGALLNIVTTD
+355 
-369 NIHAIAR
+369 
-376 LAAWIGLSG
+376 
-385 LVANP
+385 
-390 YSCVANDIRGALHRN
+390 
-405 PVGAVLLAFALEASL
+405 
-420 GISPAMTPEGQH
+420 
-432 LVLHAMAMHSIDVP
+432 
-446 LGGPVLAIIMALGY
+446 
-460 TVLLWLSAEVVLQV
+460 
-474 CFTRPDE
+474 
-481 PICTDVPLG
+481 
-490 GGGFARALF
+490 
-499 DQETELLGVPSGSWC
+499 
-514 PIVPNRWSKTPAAIS
+514 
-529 LYVLLGMLVVL
+529 
-540 GLGRFFVQDF
+540 
-550 GAWLIG
+550 
-556 IDPHTL
+556 
-562 VELEGPWHVTPL
+562 
-574 LLYVGSFLVLCPRII
+574 
-589 RPAYRAKY
+589 
-597 TFALFLA
+597 
-604 AFILIYASDL
+604 
-614 PPLSRL
+614 
-620 FSLIIS
+620 
-626 GIGTLVACYSTNYIE
+626 
-641 EDGRKHWY
+641 DGRKHWY

-667 NIGTLASQWEVM
+667 NIGTLSSQWEVM

-699 IKYVVLCCSAAYL
+699 IKYVVLCCGAAYL
-712 MIVGFFMIGGNHTQ
+712 MIVGFFMIGGDSTQ
-726 YGEIV
+726 YGEIL
-731 ANLSVH
+731 AHLSARPE
-737 SDDVLKFALVFTLLG
+737 DVLRFALVFTLLG

-791 GVVTVYF
+791 GVAMIYF
-798 GLIGYKELASTG
+798 GLLGYDGLAKTG
-810 TYGGLTAPGLMVTF
+810 TYGGFTVPGLMVTV

-839 QEDLKRMLAYS
+839 QEDVKRMLAYS

-871 GALSHVLNHAIMKD
+871 GALAHVLNHAIMKD

-910 HEMPWAVGCMSIGI
+910 HEMPWAVGCMSIGL

-974 TILLDPA
+974 TILLDPV
-981 PAGRRRVQGVT
+981 PAGRKRVEGVT
-992 TTMRVPMIILAGLC
+992 ATMRWPMIILAALC

-1014 TGLSLVTPVINE
+1014 TGLSLITPILDQLQFGPGVGGM
-1026 LMPHLGSGAG
+1026 LP
-1036 HLSAALPSL
+1036 ALPEL
-1045 DVGWPVYVIL
+1045 DVSWPVYVLL
-1055 PMIGAVVPIWFRKD
+1055 PMFGAIVPIWFRRD

-1076 ASAILFLT
+1076 AAAILLLT
-1084 TLHVLAFGQDLDT
+1084 TLHVLAFGRDLDM
-1097 LSFIMAL
+1097 LSYIMAL
-1104 FIPSIG
+1104 FIPAIG

-1201 IVAYTGTGEF
+1201 IVAYTGTGQF
-1211 AGVAKGFASLSPAV
+1211 AGVASGFAGLSPAV
-1225 GTSIMILMAVGFCMK
+1225 GTAIVALLAVGFCMK

-1280 FLVFGSV
+1280 FLGFGSV
-1287 YAQSPDTAGLF
+1287 YEQGASDLF
-1298 SQQAVMYAT
+1298 SQSAIMYVV
-1307 AWIGAF
+1307 AWVGAF

-1386 TISELGGVGRK
+1386 AISELGGVGRR

-1442 SLIGSVITLAYLARF
+1442 SLIGSVVTLAYLARF
-1457 MHAVFLGQPGRNLDH
+1457 MHTVFLGQPGRDLEH
-1472 IEEAP
+1472 VEEAP

-1505 NAALAEYGMP
+1505 NDALVEYGMP

-1520 FYGLATGPGAWDA
+1520 FYGLASGPGAWDA
-1533 TAVAVLMLV
+1533 TSVAALMLV
-1542 AFGGCWLAL
+1542 AFGGGWLLL
-1551 RFLLSR
+1551 RFLLAR
-1557 VKIRVAPPHA
+1557 VKVRVAPPHA
-1567 CGHDASREASR
+1567 CGHDASLEATR
-1578 IPPEAIYPA
+1578 IPPEGIYPA

-1594 NKPGS
+1594 NRPGS
-1599 ATCPLPE
+1599 ATCSLPE
-1606 LALSLCRA
+1606 LALTCCRN
-1614 LRQSLGRNGR
+1614 LRRSLGRTGR

>member
-8 TSPSEMAILVAGLLI
+8 TSPSEMVILVAGLLI

-140 AMHSIDVPLGGPVL
+140 AMHSVDVPLGGPVL

-159 LGYTVL
+159 AGYTVL

-186 TDVPLG
+186 TEVPLG
-192 GGGFARAL
+192 GGAFAHAL
-200 FDQETELLGVPSGSW
+200 FDRETELMGVPSGSW
-215 CPIVPNRWSKTPAA
+215 CPFVPNRWSRTPAA
-229 ISLYVLLGMLV
+229 ISLYVLLGLLV
-240 VLGLGRFF
+240 ALGLGRFL
-248 VQDFGAWLIGIDPH
+248 VQDFGAWLIGIDPR

-281 SFLVLCPRIIRPA
+281 SFLVLCPRIIRPKH
-294 YRAKYTFA
+294 RAVYTIALFAAAFA
-302 LFLAAFI
+302 LI
-309 LIYASDLPPLSR
+309 CVTDLPPLSR
-321 LFSLIISGIGTL
+321 LFSLIISGIGAL

-340 YIEEDGRKHWYWFFL
+340 YIED
-355 LLTFGALLNIVTTD
+355 
-369 NIHAIAR
+369 
-376 LAAWIGLSG
+376 
-385 LVANP
+385 
-390 YSCVANDIRGALHRN
+390 
-405 PVGAVLLAFALEASL
+405 
-420 GISPAMTPEGQH
+420 
-432 LVLHAMAMHSIDVP
+432 
-446 LGGPVLAIIMALGY
+446 
-460 TVLLWLSAEVVLQV
+460 
-474 CFTRPDE
+474 
-481 PICTDVPLG
+481 
-490 GGGFARALF
+490 
-499 DQETELLGVPSGSWC
+499 
-514 PIVPNRWSKTPAAIS
+514 
-529 LYVLLGMLVVL
+529 
-540 GLGRFFVQDF
+540 
-550 GAWLIG
+550 
-556 IDPHTL
+556 
-562 VELEGPWHVTPL
+562 
-574 LLYVGSFLVLCPRII
+574 
-589 RPAYRAKY
+589 
-597 TFALFLA
+597 
-604 AFILIYASDL
+604 
-614 PPLSRL
+614 
-620 FSLIIS
+620 
-626 GIGTLVACYSTNYIE
+626 
-641 EDGRKHWY
+641 DGRKHWY

-667 NIGTLASQWEVM
+667 NIGTLSSQWEVM

-699 IKYVVLCCSAAYL
+699 IKYVVLCCGAAYL
-712 MIVGFFMIGGNHTQ
+712 MIVGFFMIGGDSTQ
-726 YGEIV
+726 YGEIL
-731 ANLSVH
+731 AHLSARPE
-737 SDDVLKFALVFTLLG
+737 DVLRFALVFTLLG

-791 GVVTVYF
+791 GVAMIYF
-798 GLIGYKELASTG
+798 GLLGYDGLAKTG
-810 TYGGLTAPGLMVTF
+810 TYGGFTVPGLMVTV

-839 QEDLKRMLAYS
+839 QEDVKRMLAYS

-871 GALSHVLNHAIMKD
+871 GALAHVLNHAIMKD

-910 HEMPWAVGCMSIGI
+910 HEMPWAVGCMSIGL

-974 TILLDPA
+974 TILLDPV
-981 PAGRRRVQGVT
+981 PAGRKRVEGVT
-992 TTMRVPMIILAGLC
+992 ATMRWPMIILAALC

-1014 TGLSLVTPVINE
+1014 TGLSLITPILDQLQFGPGVGGM
-1026 LMPHLGSGAG
+1026 LP
-1036 HLSAALPSL
+1036 ALPEL
-1045 DVGWPVYVIL
+1045 DVSWPVYVLL
-1055 PMIGAVVPIWFRKD
+1055 PMFGAIVPIWFRRD

-1076 ASAILFLT
+1076 AAAILLLT
-1084 TLHVLAFGQDLDT
+1084 TLHVLAFGRDLDM
-1097 LSFIMAL
+1097 LSYIMAL
-1104 FIPSIG
+1104 FIPAIG

-1280 FLVFGSV
+1280 FLGFGSV
-1287 YAQSPDTAGLF
+1287 YEQGASDLF
-1298 SQQAVMYAT
+1298 SQSAIMYVV
-1307 AWIGAF
+1307 AWVGAF

-1386 TISELGGVGRK
+1386 AISELGGVGRR

-1442 SLIGSVITLAYLARF
+1442 SLIGSVVTLAYLARF
-1457 MHAVFLGQPGRNLDH
+1457 MHTVFLGQPGRDLEH
-1472 IEEAP
+1472 VEEAP

-1505 NAALAEYGMP
+1505 NDALVEYGMP

-1520 FYGLATGPGAWDA
+1520 FYGLASGPGAWDA
-1533 TAVAVLMLV
+1533 TSMAALMLV
-1542 AFGGCWLAL
+1542 AFGGGWLLL
-1551 RFLLSR
+1551 RFLLAR
-1557 VKIRVAPPHA
+1557 VKVRVAPPHA
-1567 CGHDASREASR
+1567 CGHDASLEATR
-1578 IPPEAIYPA
+1578 IPPEGIYPA

-1594 NKPGS
+1594 NRPGS
-1599 ATCPLPE
+1599 ATCSLPE
-1606 LALSLCRA
+1606 LALTCCRN
-1614 LRQSLGRNGR
+1614 LRRSLGRTGR

>member
-369 NIHAIAR
+369 NI
-376 LAAWIGLSG
+376 
-385 LVANP
+385 
-390 YSCVANDIRGALHRN
+390 
-405 PVGAVLLAFALEASL
+405 
-420 GISPAMTPEGQH
+420 
-432 LVLHAMAMHSIDVP
+432 
-446 LGGPVLAIIMALGY
+446 
-460 TVLLWLSAEVVLQV
+460 
-474 CFTRPDE
+474 
-481 PICTDVPLG
+481 
-490 GGGFARALF
+490 
-499 DQETELLGVPSGSWC
+499 
-514 PIVPNRWSKTPAAIS
+514 
-529 LYVLLGMLVVL
+529 
-540 GLGRFFVQDF
+540 
-550 GAWLIG
+550 
-556 IDPHTL
+556 
-562 VELEGPWHVTPL
+562 
-574 LLYVGSFLVLCPRII
+574 
-589 RPAYRAKY
+589 
-597 TFALFLA
+597 
-604 AFILIYASDL
+604 
-614 PPLSRL
+614 
-620 FSLIIS
+620 
-626 GIGTLVACYSTNYIE
+626 
-641 EDGRKHWY
+641 
-649 WFFLLLTFGALLN
+649 
-662 IVTTD
+662 
-667 NIGTLASQWEVM
+667 GTLASQWEVM

-731 ANLSVH
+731 ANLAVH

-961 SLVGAIYYMRILR
+961 SLVGASYYMRILR

-1036 HLSAALPSL
+1036 HLSAVLPSL

-1076 ASAILFLT
+1076 AAAILFLT

-1104 FIPSIG
+1104 FIPAIG

>member
-23 MLFGVYKVYRERG
+23 MLYGVYKVYRERG

-154 AIIMA
+154 AVVMA

-186 TDVPLG
+186 TEVPIG
-192 GGGFARAL
+192 GGNFARAL
-200 FDQETELLGVPSGSW
+200 FDRETELLGVPSGSW

-229 ISLYVLLGMLV
+229 ISLYVLLGLLAF
-240 VLGLGRFF
+240 LGIGRFL
-248 VQDFGAWLIGIDPH
+248 VQDFGAWIVGIDPH
-262 TLVELEGPWHVTP
+262 
-275 LLLYVG
+275 
-281 SFLVLCPRIIRPA
+281 S
-294 YRAKYTFA
+294 
-302 LFLAAFI
+302 
-309 LIYASDLPPLSR
+309 
-321 LFSLIISGIGTL
+321 
-333 VACYSTN
+333 
-340 YIEEDGRKHWYWFFL
+340 
-355 LLTFGALLNIVTTD
+355 
-369 NIHAIAR
+369 
-376 LAAWIGLSG
+376 
-385 LVANP
+385 
-390 YSCVANDIRGALHRN
+390 
-405 PVGAVLLAFALEASL
+405 
-420 GISPAMTPEGQH
+420 
-432 LVLHAMAMHSIDVP
+432 
-446 LGGPVLAIIMALGY
+446 
-460 TVLLWLSAEVVLQV
+460 
-474 CFTRPDE
+474 
-481 PICTDVPLG
+481 
-490 GGGFARALF
+490 
-499 DQETELLGVPSGSWC
+499 
-514 PIVPNRWSKTPAAIS
+514 
-529 LYVLLGMLVVL
+529 
-540 GLGRFFVQDF
+540 
-550 GAWLIG
+550 
-556 IDPHTL
+556 L

-731 ANLSVH
+731 ANLAVH

-1026 LMPHLGSGAG
+1026 LMPHLGTGAG
-1036 HLSAALPSL
+1036 HMPATLPSL
-1045 DVGWPVYVIL
+1045 DVSWPVYVIL
-1055 PMIGAVVPIWFRKD
+1055 PMIGAIVPIWFRRD

-1076 ASAILFLT
+1076 AAAILFLT

-1104 FIPSIG
+1104 FIPAIG

-1137 TGGLLGVAA
+1137 AGGLLGVAA
-1146 SSDLFSFFTFWEIM
+1146 SLDLFSFFTFWEIM

-1201 IVAYTGTGEF
+1201 IVAYTGTGGF

-1225 GTSIMILMAVGFCMK
+1225 GTSIMILMAVGCCMK
-1240 AAQVSL
+1240 AAQFSL

-1386 TISELGGVGRK
+1386 TIAELGGVGRK

-1515 SLDVA
+1515 PLDVA

-1567 CGHDASREASR
+1567 CGHDASQEASR

>member
-1 MDSSVTP
+1 M
-8 TSPSEMAILVAGLLI
+8 
-23 MLFGVYKVYRERG
+23 
-36 RPGLLILWGGLVDL
+36 
-50 GLALMGLGL
+50 
-59 GPSGDVG
+59 
-66 SIMIV
+66 
-71 IYHAIARLAAWIG
+71 
-84 LSGLVANPYSCVAN
+84 
-98 DIRGAL
+98 
-104 HRNPVGAVLLAFA
+104 
-117 LEASLGISPAM
+117 
-128 TPEGQHLVLHAM
+128 
-140 AMHSIDVPLGGPVL
+140 
-154 AIIMA
+154 
-159 LGYTVL
+159 
-165 LWLSAEVVLQVCF
+165 
-178 TRPDEPIC
+178 
-186 TDVPLG
+186 
-192 GGGFARAL
+192 
-200 FDQETELLGVPSGSW
+200 
-215 CPIVPNRWSKTPAA
+215 
-229 ISLYVLLGMLV
+229 
-240 VLGLGRFF
+240 
-248 VQDFGAWLIGIDPH
+248 
-262 TLVELEGPWHVTP
+262 
-275 LLLYVG
+275 
-281 SFLVLCPRIIRPA
+281 
-294 YRAKYTFA
+294 
-302 LFLAAFI
+302 
-309 LIYASDLPPLSR
+309 
-321 LFSLIISGIGTL
+321 
-333 VACYSTN
+333 
-340 YIEEDGRKHWYWFFL
+340 
-355 LLTFGALLNIVTTD
+355 
-369 NIHAIAR
+369 
-376 LAAWIGLSG
+376 
-385 LVANP
+385 
-390 YSCVANDIRGALHRN
+390 
-405 PVGAVLLAFALEASL
+405 
-420 GISPAMTPEGQH
+420 
-432 LVLHAMAMHSIDVP
+432 
-446 LGGPVLAIIMALGY
+446 
-460 TVLLWLSAEVVLQV
+460 
-474 CFTRPDE
+474 
-481 PICTDVPLG
+481 
-490 GGGFARALF
+490 
-499 DQETELLGVPSGSWC
+499 
-514 PIVPNRWSKTPAAIS
+514 
-529 LYVLLGMLVVL
+529 
-540 GLGRFFVQDF
+540 
-550 GAWLIG
+550 
-556 IDPHTL
+556 
-562 VELEGPWHVTPL
+562 
-574 LLYVGSFLVLCPRII
+574 
-589 RPAYRAKY
+589 
-597 TFALFLA
+597 
-604 AFILIYASDL
+604 
-614 PPLSRL
+614 
-620 FSLIIS
+620 
-626 GIGTLVACYSTNYIE
+626 
-641 EDGRKHWY
+641 
-649 WFFLLLTFGALLN
+649 
-662 IVTTD
+662 
-667 NIGTLASQWEVM
+667 
-679 TWASFALVAWERTSK
+679 
-694 ARDAA
+694 
-699 IKYVVLCCSAAYL
+699 
-712 MIVGFFMIGGNHTQ
+712 
-726 YGEIV
+726 
-731 ANLSVH
+731 
-737 SDDVLKFALVFTLLG
+737 
-752 FAAKAGLVP
+752 
-761 LHSWLPDAH
+761 
-770 PAAPSSVSAPL
+770 
-781 SGVLTKMGVF
+781 
-791 GVVTVYF
+791 
-798 GLIGYKELASTG
+798 
-810 TYGGLTAPGLMVTF
+810 
-824 MGLCTMAYGEWMALR
+824 
-839 QEDLKRMLAYS
+839 
-850 TMGQV
+850 
-855 GEIFT
+855 
-860 VLGLGTWLAAA
+860 
-871 GALSHVLNHAIMKD
+871 
-885 LLFLCAGGLIFR
+885 
-897 VGSRKLS
+897 
-904 DLAGLV
+904 
-910 HEMPWAVGCMSIGI
+910 
-924 VSIMGLPPFNG
+924 
-935 FVSKYLMIVACMD
+935 
-948 AGQPLIAAALIAA
+948 
-961 SLVGAIYYMRILR
+961 GAIYYMRILR

-1026 LMPHLGSGAG
+1026 LMPHLGTGAG
-1036 HLSAALPSL
+1036 HMLATLPSL
-1045 DVGWPVYVIL
+1045 DVSWPVYVIL
-1055 PMIGAVVPIWFRKD
+1055 PMIGAVVPIWFRRD

-1076 ASAILFLT
+1076 AAAILFLT

-1104 FIPSIG
+1104 FIPAIG

-1225 GTSIMILMAVGFCMK
+1225 GTSIMLLMAVGFCMK